1 MQASCFLLVCSY
13 ICNKISYFMQF
24 GFLDKIKS
32 VVKWVWQRKY
42 LSATIVFLLIIILF
56 DDNNLISHIR
66 NNTVINGLNEEIRE
80 MEADSAEVQ
89 AKTRLYTNRD
99 SSVME
104 DIAHEQGLKKV
115 NEDIYIIVE

>member
-1 MQASCFLLVCSY
+1 
-13 ICNKISYFMQF
+13 MQF

-42 LSATIVFLLIIILF
+42 LSATVVFLLIIILF

>member
-1 MQASCFLLVCSY
+1 MQASCFLLVCCY
-13 ICNKISYFMQF
+13 ICNKISDFMQLKI
-24 GFLDKIKS
+24 LDKIKS
-32 VVKWVWQRKY
+32 AVKWVWQRKY

-66 NNTVINGLNEEIRE
+66 NNTVINGLNEEIKE

-89 AKTRLYTNRD
+89 AKMRLYTNRD

-104 DIAHEQGLKKV
+104 EIAHEQGLKKA
-115 NEDIYIIVE
+115 NEDIFIIVE

>member
-1 MQASCFLLVCSY
+1 
-13 ICNKISYFMQF
+13 MQF

-104 DIAHEQGLKKV
+104 DIAHEQGLRKV

>member
-1 MQASCFLLVCSY
+1 
-13 ICNKISYFMQF
+13 MQF

>member
-1 MQASCFLLVCSY
+1 
-13 ICNKISYFMQF
+13 MQF

-89 AKTRLYTNRD
+89 EKTRLYTNRD

-104 DIAHEQGLKKV
+104 DIAHEQGLKKA
-115 NEDIYIIVE
+115 NEDIFIMVE